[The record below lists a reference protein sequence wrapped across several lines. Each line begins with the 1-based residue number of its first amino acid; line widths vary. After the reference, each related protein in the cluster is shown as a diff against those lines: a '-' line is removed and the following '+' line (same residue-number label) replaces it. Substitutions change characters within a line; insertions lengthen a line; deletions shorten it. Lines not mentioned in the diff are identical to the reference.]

1 MTTEEMYDILLSH
14 SKNPDPGIYDQ
25 FRETVGQHIEQILR
39 SESPENANDILPL
52 NYEERIDYIDSRPYQ
67 YHSIVQLKNLYDEF
81 DKRAASYRTR
91 QKNNP
96 NSF

>member
-1 MTTEEMYDILLSH
+1 MTIGEMYDVLLSR
-14 SKNPDPGIYDQ
+14 SKNPDPRIYDQ
-25 FRETVGQHIEQILR
+25 FREAVGQHIEQTLQ

-81 DKRAASYRTR
+81 GKRAASYRIR
-91 QKNNP
+91 HKK
-96 NSF
+96 